1 MAGKLI
7 AALQVALGLESA
19 KFVQEIDRAKAKT
32 REMKVSV
39 DVLGTAMGALRSPM
53 LLAAAAA
60 GAFATSFFKAAD
72 AVNDF
77 AEGSGLAIEEVLALQ
92 SAMVQSGKEADNAA
106 QMWDRFSVTLG
117 AAADGQKEQ
126 ADLFK
131 ELGVSIADAGGLLR
145 PEIDI
150 FRDLTSVL
158 SGMSAGAERA
168 RLQVQLF
175 GKQFGNLDI
184 SKIDQLSRNTDKFS
198 GEAKKGVLAI
208 GEIGDAI
215 DQMTEKAKIGFL
227 TLMGKARD
235 AYTGIKKFLGFGEE
249 EPAVPAPVV
258 GVTQGGRQSGT
269 RVKPVKSTGGVN
281 PVTSYLESLD
291 SQIRKLKEGEDA
303 ALRFEAAKQGGA
315 AGLAKMEEIIKLRR
329 EEAELQEDLRRQT
342 QEANEEI
349 RAQSDLRRFAQEQII
364 KNYEDQ
370 IALAK
375 KQQEIEM
382 EGKWLLLDASAQAE
396 IAAQKELDA
405 MDLTKK
411 AADDQL
417 DVLEDIRDGFKS
429 IGSTIVEA
437 FMSGKSAAQAFKS
450 ALSSL
455 LQKLASR
462 SLDKFLDT
470 IFKSDIKGA
479 PSLFENFM
487 SNVPVL
493 GSIFGKRAGGGPVN
507 SGAPYL
513 VGERGPELFV
523 PSMAGQ
529 VVPSYAMSG
538 TSTVNNYNIQAI
550 DVKSFEERIMGSNRA
565 VWAANSYAQK
575 SLSPRGRA

>member
-32 REMKVSV
+32 REMQVSV
-39 DVLGTAMGALRSPM
+39 NLLGTAMGALRSPM

-235 AYTGIKKFLGFGEE
+235 AYMGVKKFLGFGEE

-269 RVKPVKSTGGVN
+269 RVKAVKDSGAESAAKALKT
-281 PVTSYLESLD
+281 YLEGLD
-291 SQIRKLKEGEDA
+291 AQILKLKEGEEA
-303 ALRFEAAKQGGA
+303 ALRFEAAKQGGP
-315 AGLAKMEEIIKLRR
+315 AGLAKMEEIIRLRR
-329 EEAELQEDLRRQT
+329 EEAEQQEEMQRLTKEANQELAAMEDLRKMR
-342 QEANEEI
+342 
-349 RAQSDLRRFAQEQII
+349 QEQIV
-364 KNYEDQ
+364 KDYEREV
-370 IALAK
+370 
-375 KQQEIEM
+375 EIEKERM
-382 EGKWLLLDASAQAE
+382 QVMLDLDQQAQIMANKQWE
-396 IAAQKELDA
+396 DMQE
-405 MDLTKK
+405 KK
-411 AADDQL
+411 KDGQEQL
-417 DVLEDIRDGFKS
+417 EMLEDIRDGFKS
-429 IGSTIVEA
+429 IGTTIVEA

-470 IFKSDIKGA
+470 IFKSNITGA

-529 VVPSYAMSG
+529 VVPSYAMGG

>member
-39 DVLGTAMGALRSPM
+39 DVLGTAMGALRQPL
-53 LLAAAAA
+53 LLAAGAAA
-60 GAFATSFFKAAD
+60 AFATSFFKAAD

-92 SAMVQSGKEADNAA
+92 GAMVQAGKGADNAA
-106 QMWDRFSVTLG
+106 QMWDRFSTTLG

-131 ELGVSIADAGGLLR
+131 ELGVNIADAGGMLR
-145 PEIDI
+145 PEIEI

-175 GKQFGNLDI
+175 GKQFANIDI
-184 SKIDQLSRNTDKFS
+184 SKIDQLSRNTDKFT
-198 GEAKKGVLAI
+198 GEAKRGVQTI
-208 GEIGDAI
+208 GDIGDAI
-215 DQMTEKAKIGFL
+215 DIMVEKAKVGFL
-227 TLMGKARD
+227 SLVGKARNTWD
-235 AYTGIKKFLGFGEE
+235 SVKEFLGFGSPE
-249 EPAVPAPVV
+249 EPAAAPVV

-269 RVKPVKSTGGVN
+269 RVKAVRDSEAESRAKALK
-281 PVTSYLESLD
+281 SYLEGLD
-291 SQIRKLKEGEDA
+291 QQILKLREGEEA
-303 ALRFEAAKQGGA
+303 AMRFEAAKQGGA
-315 AGLAKMEEIIKLRR
+315 AGVAKMEEIIKLRR
-329 EEAELQEDLRRQT
+329 EEAEQQEEMMRLTKEANQNLAAMDDLRKMRQ
-342 QEANEEI
+342 
-349 RAQSDLRRFAQEQII
+349 
-364 KNYEDQ
+364 DQ
-370 IALAK
+370 IVK
-375 KQQEIEM
+375 DYEKEVEIEKERM
-382 EGKWLLLDASAQAE
+382 QVMLDLDQQAQITANKQLE
-396 IAAQKELDA
+396 DMTVK
-405 MDLTKK
+405 KK
-411 AADDQL
+411 AADEEL
-417 DVLEDIRDGFKS
+417 DLLEDIRDGYKS
-429 IGSTIVEA
+429 IGTTIVEA
-437 FMSGKSAAQAFKS
+437 FMTGKSAADAFKS

-470 IFKSDIKGA
+470 IFKSDITGA

-493 GSIFGKRAGGGPVN
+493 GGIFGKRAGGGPVN
-507 SGAPYL
+507 SGSPYL

>member
-60 GAFATSFFKAAD
+60 GTFATSFFKAAD

-92 SAMVQSGKEADNAA
+92 SAMVQSGKEADSAA

-184 SKIDQLSRNTDKFS
+184 TKIDQLSRNTDKFS

-269 RVKPVKSTGGVN
+269 RVKAVKDSGADSAAKALKT
-281 PVTSYLESLD
+281 YLEGLD
-291 SQIRKLKEGEDA
+291 AQILKLKEGEEA
-303 ALRFEAAKQGGA
+303 ALRFEAAKQGGP
-315 AGLAKMEEIIKLRR
+315 AGLAKMEEIIRLRR
-329 EEAELQEDLRRQT
+329 EEAEQQEEMMRLTKEANQELAAMDDLRKMRQ
-342 QEANEEI
+342 
-349 RAQSDLRRFAQEQII
+349 
-364 KNYEDQ
+364 DQ
-370 IALAK
+370 IVK
-375 KQQEIEM
+375 DYEREVEIEKERM
-382 EGKWLLLDASAQAE
+382 QVMLDLSQQAE
-396 IAAQKELDA
+396 ITANKELEA

-411 AADDQL
+411 ASEEQL
-417 DVLEDIRDGFKS
+417 ELLEDIRDGFKS
-429 IGSTIVEA
+429 VGATIVEA

-470 IFKSDIKGA
+470 IFKSDMKGA

>member
-60 GAFATSFFKAAD
+60 GTFATSFFKAAD

-184 SKIDQLSRNTDKFS
+184 TKIDQLSRNTDKFS

-235 AYTGIKKFLGFGEE
+235 AYMGVKKFLGFGEE

-269 RVKPVKSTGGVN
+269 RVKAVKDSGADSAAKALKT
-281 PVTSYLESLD
+281 YLEGLD
-291 SQIRKLKEGEDA
+291 AQILKLKEGEEA
-303 ALRFEAAKQGGA
+303 ALRFEAAKQGGP
-315 AGLAKMEEIIKLRR
+315 AGLAKMEEIIRLRR
-329 EEAELQEDLRRQT
+329 EEAEQQEEMQRLTKEANQELAAMEDLRKMRQDQIVKDYEREVEIEKERMQVMLDLDQQAQIMANKQWEDM
-342 QEANEEI
+342 QEKKK
-349 RAQSDLRRFAQEQII
+349 DGQEQ
-364 KNYEDQ
+364 
-370 IALAK
+370 L
-375 KQQEIEM
+375 EM
-382 EGKWLLLDASAQAE
+382 
-396 IAAQKELDA
+396 
-405 MDLTKK
+405 
-411 AADDQL
+411 
-417 DVLEDIRDGFKS
+417 LEDIRDGFKS
-429 IGSTIVEA
+429 IGTTIVEA

-470 IFKSDIKGA
+470 IFKSNITGA

-493 GSIFGKRAGGGPVN
+493 GGLFGKRAGGGPVN

-523 PSMAGQ
+523 PSTAGQ

>member
-39 DVLGTAMGALRSPM
+39 DVLGTAMGALRQPM

-92 SAMVQSGKEADNAA
+92 GAMVQAGKEADNAA
-106 QMWDRFSVTLG
+106 QMWDRFSTTLG

-131 ELGVSIADAGGLLR
+131 ELGVNIADAGGMLR

-175 GKQFGNLDI
+175 GKQFANLDI
-184 SKIDQLSRNTDKFS
+184 SKIDQLSRNTDKFT
-198 GEAKKGVLAI
+198 GEAKRGVQTI
-208 GEIGDAI
+208 GDIGDAI
-215 DQMTEKAKIGFL
+215 DIMVEKAKVGFL
-227 TLMGKARD
+227 SLVGKARNAWD
-235 AYTGIKKFLGFGEE
+235 SVKEFLGFGSPE
-249 EPAVPAPVV
+249 EPAAAPIV

-269 RVKPVKSTGGVN
+269 RVKPVRDSEAESRAKALKT
-281 PVTSYLESLD
+281 YLEGLD
-291 SQIRKLKEGEDA
+291 AQILKLKEGEEA

-315 AGLAKMEEIIKLRR
+315 AGVAKMEEIIKLRR
-329 EEAELQEDLRRQT
+329 EEAEQQEEMQRLAREANQELAAMEDSRKMRLEQIVREYEKQVEIEKESAQVMLDLGQQAEIMANKQLEEMTVKKKANEEELEILEDLRDGYKSLGAT
-342 QEANEEI
+342 
-349 RAQSDLRRFAQEQII
+349 II
-364 KNYEDQ
+364 
-370 IALAK
+370 
-375 KQQEIEM
+375 
-382 EGKWLLLDASAQAE
+382 
-396 IAAQKELDA
+396 
-405 MDLTKK
+405 
-411 AADDQL
+411 
-417 DVLEDIRDGFKS
+417 
-429 IGSTIVEA
+429 EA
-437 FMSGKSAAQAFKS
+437 FATGKSAADAFKT

-462 SLDKFLDT
+462 SLDKFLDA
-470 IFKSDIKGA
+470 ILKSDITGA
-479 PSLFENFM
+479 PSLFENFA
-487 SNVPVL
+487 SGLPVIGNL
-493 GSIFGKRAGGGPVN
+493 FGKRAGGGPVS

-513 VGERGPELFV
+513 VGERGPELFI
-523 PSMAGQ
+523 PSSSGQ
-529 VVPSYAMSG
+529 VVPNYAMG
-538 TSTVNNYNIQAI
+538 GATTVNNYNIQAI
-550 DVKSFEERIMGSNRA
+550 DVKSFEDRILGSSKA
-565 VWAANSYAQK
+565 VWAANAYANK
-575 SLSPRGRA
+575 SLSVRGRT

>member
-39 DVLGTAMGALRSPM
+39 DVLGTAMGALRQPM

-131 ELGVSIADAGGLLR
+131 ELGVSISDAGGLLR

-150 FRDLTSVL
+150 FRDLTAVL

-269 RVKPVKSTGGVN
+269 RVKAVKDSGAESAAKALKT
-281 PVTSYLESLD
+281 YLEGLD
-291 SQIRKLKEGEDA
+291 AQILKLKEGEEA
-303 ALRFEAAKQGGA
+303 ALRFEAAKQGGP
-315 AGLAKMEEIIKLRR
+315 AGLAKMEEIIRLRR
-329 EEAELQEDLRRQT
+329 EEAEQQEEMQRLTKEANQELAAMEDLRKMRQ
-342 QEANEEI
+342 
-349 RAQSDLRRFAQEQII
+349 
-364 KNYEDQ
+364 DQ
-370 IALAK
+370 IVK
-375 KQQEIEM
+375 DYEREVEIEKERM
-382 EGKWLLLDASAQAE
+382 QVMLDLGQQAE
-396 IAAQKELDA
+396 ITAAKELEA

-411 AADDQL
+411 SGEEQL
-417 DVLEDIRDGFKS
+417 EVLEDIRDGFKS
-429 IGSTIVEA
+429 IGTTIVEA

-462 SLDKFLDT
+462 ALDKFLDA
-470 IFKSDIKGA
+470 IFSPSMKGA

-565 VWAANSYAQK
+565 VWAANAYAQK
-575 SLSPRGRA
+575 SLSPRGRT

>member
-39 DVLGTAMGALRSPM
+39 DVLGTAMGALRQPM
-53 LLAAAAA
+53 LLAAGAAA
-60 GAFATSFFKAAD
+60 AFATSFFKAAD

-92 SAMVQSGKEADNAA
+92 GAMVQAGKGADNAA
-106 QMWDRFSVTLG
+106 QMWDRFSTTLG

-131 ELGVSIADAGGLLR
+131 ELGVNIADAGGMLR
-145 PEIDI
+145 PEIEI

-175 GKQFGNLDI
+175 GKQFANIDI
-184 SKIDQLSRNTDKFS
+184 SKIDQLSRNTDKFT
-198 GEAKKGVLAI
+198 GEAKRGVQTI
-208 GEIGDAI
+208 GDIGDAI
-215 DQMTEKAKIGFL
+215 DIMVEKAKVGFL
-227 TLMGKARD
+227 SLVGKARNAWD
-235 AYTGIKKFLGFGEE
+235 NVKEFLGFGSPE
-249 EPAVPAPVV
+249 EPAAAPVV

-269 RVKPVKSTGGVN
+269 RVKAVRDSEAESRAKALK
-281 PVTSYLESLD
+281 SYLEGLD
-291 SQIRKLKEGEDA
+291 QQILKLREGEEA
-303 ALRFEAAKQGGA
+303 AMRFEAAKQGGA
-315 AGLAKMEEIIKLRR
+315 AGVAKMEEIIKLRR
-329 EEAELQEDLRRQT
+329 EEAEQQEEMMRLTKEANQELAAMDDLRKMRQ
-342 QEANEEI
+342 
-349 RAQSDLRRFAQEQII
+349 DQII
-364 KNYEDQ
+364 KDYE
-370 IALAK
+370 K
-375 KQQEIEM
+375 EVEIEKERM
-382 EGKWLLLDASAQAE
+382 QVMLDLDQQAQITAN
-396 IAAQKELDA
+396 KELEA
-405 MDLTKK
+405 MMNNKK
-411 AADDQL
+411 ESEEQL
-417 DVLEDIRDGFKS
+417 ELLEDIRDGFKS
-429 IGSTIVEA
+429 VGATIVEA

-462 SLDKFLDT
+462 SLDKFLDL

-493 GSIFGKRAGGGPVN
+493 GGIFGKRAGGGPVN
-507 SGAPYL
+507 SGSPYL

-529 VVPSYAMSG
+529 VVPSYAMG
-538 TSTVNNYNIQAI
+538 GATTVNNYNIQAI

-575 SLSPRGRA
+575 SLSPRGRT

>member
-32 REMKVSV
+32 REMQVSV
-39 DVLGTAMGALRSPM
+39 NLLGTAMGALRSPM

-92 SAMVQSGKEADNAA
+92 GAMVQAGKDADNAA
-106 QMWDRFSVTLG
+106 QMWDRFSTTLG

-131 ELGVSIADAGGLLR
+131 ELGVNIADAGGMLR

-175 GKQFGNLDI
+175 GKQFANIDI
-184 SKIDQLSRNTDKFS
+184 SKIDQLSRNTDKFT
-198 GEAKKGVLAI
+198 GEAKRGVQTI
-208 GEIGDAI
+208 GDIGDAI
-215 DQMTEKAKIGFL
+215 DIMVEKAKVGFL
-227 TLMGKARD
+227 SLVGKARNAWD
-235 AYTGIKKFLGFGEE
+235 SVKEFLGFGSPE
-249 EPAVPAPVV
+249 EPAAAPVV

-269 RVKPVKSTGGVN
+269 KVKAVRDSEAESRAKALK
-281 PVTSYLESLD
+281 SYLEGLD
-291 SQIRKLKEGEDA
+291 AQILKLKEGEEA
-303 ALRFEAAKQGGA
+303 ALRFEAAKQGGP
-315 AGLAKMEEIIKLRR
+315 AGLAKMEEIIRLRR
-329 EEAELQEDLRRQT
+329 EEAEQQEEMQRLT
-342 QEANEEI
+342 KEANQEL
-349 RAQSDLRRFAQEQII
+349 AAMDDLRRFNLELRLKQI
-364 KNYEDQ
+364 ER
-370 IALAK
+370 
-375 KQQEIEM
+375 EIEL
-382 EGKWLLLDASAQAE
+382 EKESAQVLNEVQAQAE
-396 IAAQKELDA
+396 ITANKELED
-405 MDLTKK
+405 MMEKKK
-411 AADDQL
+411 AASEEL
-417 DVLEDIRDGFKS
+417 DLLEDIRDGYKS
-429 IGSTIVEA
+429 IGTTIVEA
-437 FMSGKSAAQAFKS
+437 FMSGKSAADAFKS

-462 SLDKFLDT
+462 SLDKFLDA
-470 IFKSDIKGA
+470 IFKSDIRGA

-487 SNVPVL
+487 SNIPVL
-493 GSIFGKRAGGGPVN
+493 GSIFNKRAGGGPVN

-529 VVPSYAMSG
+529 VIPSYAMSG

>member
-39 DVLGTAMGALRSPM
+39 DVLGTAMGALRQPM

-126 ADLFK
+126 ADLFR

-184 SKIDQLSRNTDKFS
+184 TKIDQLSRNTDKFS

-235 AYTGIKKFLGFGEE
+235 AYMGVKKFLGFGEE

-269 RVKPVKSTGGVN
+269 RVKAVKDSGAESAAKALKT
-281 PVTSYLESLD
+281 YLEGLD
-291 SQIRKLKEGEDA
+291 AQILKLKEGEEA
-303 ALRFEAAKQGGA
+303 ALRFEAAKQGGP
-315 AGLAKMEEIIKLRR
+315 AGLAKMEEIIRLRR
-329 EEAELQEDLRRQT
+329 EEAEQQEEMMRLTKEANQELAAMEDLRKMRQ
-342 QEANEEI
+342 
-349 RAQSDLRRFAQEQII
+349 
-364 KNYEDQ
+364 DQ
-370 IALAK
+370 IVK
-375 KQQEIEM
+375 DYEREVEIEKERM
-382 EGKWLLLDASAQAE
+382 QVMLDLSQQAE
-396 IAAQKELDA
+396 VTANKELEA

-411 AADDQL
+411 ASEEQKEL
-417 DVLEDIRDGFKS
+417 LEDIRDGFKS
-429 IGSTIVEA
+429 VGTTIVEA

-470 IFKSDIKGA
+470 IFKSDMKGA

-493 GSIFGKRAGGGPVN
+493 GNLFGKRAGGGPVN

>member
-60 GAFATSFFKAAD
+60 GTFATSFFKAAD

-150 FRDLTSVL
+150 FRDLTAVL

-249 EPAVPAPVV
+249 EAPAQAPVL

-269 RVKPVKSTGGVN
+269 RVKAVKDSGAESAAKALKT
-281 PVTSYLESLD
+281 YLEGLD
-291 SQIRKLKEGEDA
+291 AQILKLKEGEEA

-315 AGLAKMEEIIKLRR
+315 AGVAKMEEIIKLRR
-329 EEAELQEDLRRQT
+329 EEAEQQEEMQRLAKEASQELAAMEDSRKMRLEQIVKEYEKQVEIEKESAQVMLDLGQQAEIMANKQLEEMTAKKKGNEEELEILEDLRDGYKSLGAT
-342 QEANEEI
+342 
-349 RAQSDLRRFAQEQII
+349 II
-364 KNYEDQ
+364 
-370 IALAK
+370 
-375 KQQEIEM
+375 
-382 EGKWLLLDASAQAE
+382 
-396 IAAQKELDA
+396 
-405 MDLTKK
+405 
-411 AADDQL
+411 
-417 DVLEDIRDGFKS
+417 
-429 IGSTIVEA
+429 EA
-437 FMSGKSAAQAFKS
+437 FATGKSAADAFKT

-462 SLDKFLDT
+462 SLDKFLDA
-470 IFKSDIKGA
+470 IFKSDVTGV
-479 PSLFENFM
+479 PSLFENFA
-487 SNVPVL
+487 SGLPVIGNL
-493 GSIFGKRAGGGPVN
+493 FGKRAGGGPVS

-523 PSMAGQ
+523 PSSAGQ
-529 VVPSYAMSG
+529 VVPNYAMG
-538 TSTVNNYNIQAI
+538 GATTVNNYNIQAI
-550 DVKSFEERIMGSNRA
+550 DVKSFEDRILGSSKA
-565 VWAANSYAQK
+565 VWAANAYANK
-575 SLSPRGRA
+575 SLSVRGRT

>member
-39 DVLGTAMGALRSPM
+39 DVLGTAMAALRNPM

-60 GAFATSFFKAAD
+60 GTFATSFFKAAD

-131 ELGVSIADAGGLLR
+131 ELGVSISDAGGLLR

-150 FRDLTSVL
+150 FRDLTAVL

-249 EPAVPAPVV
+249 EAPVPAPVL

-269 RVKPVKSTGGVN
+269 RVKAVKD
-281 PVTSYLESLD
+281 TSAESAAKALKTYLEGLD
-291 SQIRKLKEGEDA
+291 AQILKLKEGEEA

-315 AGLAKMEEIIKLRR
+315 AGVAKMEEIIKLRR
-329 EEAELQEDLRRQT
+329 EEAEQQEEMQRLAKEANQELAAMEDSRKMRLEQIVREYERQVEIEKESAQVMLDLGQQAEIMANKQLEEMTVKKKANEEELEILEDLRDGYKSLGAT
-342 QEANEEI
+342 
-349 RAQSDLRRFAQEQII
+349 II
-364 KNYEDQ
+364 
-370 IALAK
+370 
-375 KQQEIEM
+375 
-382 EGKWLLLDASAQAE
+382 
-396 IAAQKELDA
+396 
-405 MDLTKK
+405 
-411 AADDQL
+411 
-417 DVLEDIRDGFKS
+417 
-429 IGSTIVEA
+429 EA
-437 FMSGKSAAQAFKS
+437 FATGKSAADAFKT

-462 SLDKFLDT
+462 SLDKFLDA
-470 IFKSDIKGA
+470 IFKSDVTGA
-479 PSLFENFM
+479 PSLFENFA
-487 SNVPVL
+487 SGLPVIGNL
-493 GSIFGKRAGGGPVN
+493 FGKRAGGGPVS

-513 VGERGPELFV
+513 VGERGPELFI
-523 PSMAGQ
+523 PSSSGQ
-529 VVPSYAMSG
+529 VVPNYAMG
-538 TSTVNNYNIQAI
+538 GATTVNNYNIQAI
-550 DVKSFEERIMGSNRA
+550 DVKSFEDRILGSSKA
-565 VWAANSYAQK
+565 VWAANAYANK
-575 SLSPRGRA
+575 SLSVRGRT

>member
-32 REMKVSV
+32 REMQVSV
-39 DVLGTAMGALRSPM
+39 NLLGTAMGALRQPM

-131 ELGVSIADAGGLLR
+131 ELGVSIADASGLLR

-235 AYTGIKKFLGFGEE
+235 AYMGVKKFLGFGEE
-249 EPAVPAPVV
+249 EPAVPATVV

-269 RVKPVKSTGGVN
+269 RVKPVKSTGAN

-370 IALAK
+370 VALAK

-382 EGKWLLLDASAQAE
+382 EGKWLLLDAAAQAE

-462 SLDKFLDT
+462 SLDKFLDA
-470 IFKSDIKGA
+470 IFSPSMKGA

-538 TSTVNNYNIQAI
+538 TSTINNYNIQAI

>member
-269 RVKPVKSTGGVN
+269 RVKAVKDSGADSAAKALKT
-281 PVTSYLESLD
+281 YLEGLD
-291 SQIRKLKEGEDA
+291 AQILKLKEGEEA
-303 ALRFEAAKQGGA
+303 ALRFEAAKQGGP
-315 AGLAKMEEIIKLRR
+315 AGLAKMEEIIRLRR
-329 EEAELQEDLRRQT
+329 EEAEQQEEMQRLTKEANQELAAMEDLRKMRQ
-342 QEANEEI
+342 
-349 RAQSDLRRFAQEQII
+349 
-364 KNYEDQ
+364 DQ
-370 IALAK
+370 IVK
-375 KQQEIEM
+375 DYEREVEIEKERM
-382 EGKWLLLDASAQAE
+382 QVMLDLGQQAE
-396 IAAQKELDA
+396 ITAAKELEA

-411 AADDQL
+411 SGEEQL
-417 DVLEDIRDGFKS
+417 EVLEDIRDGFKS
-429 IGSTIVEA
+429 IGTTIVEA

-462 SLDKFLDT
+462 ALDKFLDA
-470 IFKSDIKGA
+470 IFSPSMKGA

-493 GSIFGKRAGGGPVN
+493 GNIFGKRAGGGPVN

-513 VGERGPELFV
+513 VGEKGPELFV

-529 VVPSYAMSG
+529 VVPSYATSG
-538 TSTVNNYNIQAI
+538 TSTINNYNIQAI

-565 VWAANSYAQK
+565 VWAANAYAQK
-575 SLSPRGRA
+575 SLSPRGRT

>member
-39 DVLGTAMGALRSPM
+39 DVLGTAMGALRQPM

-184 SKIDQLSRNTDKFS
+184 TKIDQLSRNTDKFS

-235 AYTGIKKFLGFGEE
+235 AYMGVKKFLGFGEE

-269 RVKPVKSTGGVN
+269 RVKAVKDSGADSAAKALKT
-281 PVTSYLESLD
+281 YLEGLD
-291 SQIRKLKEGEDA
+291 AQILKLKEGEEA
-303 ALRFEAAKQGGA
+303 ALRFEAAKQGGP
-315 AGLAKMEEIIKLRR
+315 AGLAKMEEIIRLRR
-329 EEAELQEDLRRQT
+329 EEAEQQEEMQRLTKEANQELAAMEDLRKMRQ
-342 QEANEEI
+342 
-349 RAQSDLRRFAQEQII
+349 
-364 KNYEDQ
+364 DQ
-370 IALAK
+370 IVK
-375 KQQEIEM
+375 DYEREVEIEKERM
-382 EGKWLLLDASAQAE
+382 QVMLDLSQQAE
-396 IAAQKELDA
+396 VTANKELEA

-411 AADDQL
+411 ASEEQL
-417 DVLEDIRDGFKS
+417 ELLEDIRDGFKS
-429 IGSTIVEA
+429 VGSTIVEA

-470 IFKSDIKGA
+470 IFKSDMKGA

-493 GSIFGKRAGGGPVN
+493 GGLFGKRAGGGPVN

>member
-32 REMKVSV
+32 REMQVSV
-39 DVLGTAMGALRSPM
+39 NLLGTAMGALRQPM

-126 ADLFK
+126 ADLFR

-184 SKIDQLSRNTDKFS
+184 TKIDQLSRNTDKFS

-269 RVKPVKSTGGVN
+269 RVKAVKDSGAESAAKALKT
-281 PVTSYLESLD
+281 YLEGLD
-291 SQIRKLKEGEDA
+291 AQILKLKEGEEA
-303 ALRFEAAKQGGA
+303 AMRFEAAKSGGA
-315 AGLAKMEEIIKLRR
+315 AGVAKMEEIIRLRR
-329 EEAELQEDLRRQT
+329 AEAEQQEEMMRLTKEANQELAAMEDLRKMRQ
-342 QEANEEI
+342 
-349 RAQSDLRRFAQEQII
+349 
-364 KNYEDQ
+364 DQ
-370 IALAK
+370 IVK
-375 KQQEIEM
+375 DYEREVEIEKERM
-382 EGKWLLLDASAQAE
+382 QVMLDLSQQAE
-396 IAAQKELDA
+396 VTANKELEA

-411 AADDQL
+411 ASEEQL
-417 DVLEDIRDGFKS
+417 ELLEDIRDGFKS
-429 IGSTIVEA
+429 VGSTIVEA

-470 IFKSDIKGA
+470 IFKSDMKGA

>member
-126 ADLFK
+126 ADLFR

-269 RVKPVKSTGGVN
+269 RVKAVKDSGAESAAKALKT
-281 PVTSYLESLD
+281 YLEGLD
-291 SQIRKLKEGEDA
+291 AQILKLKEGEEA
-303 ALRFEAAKQGGA
+303 ALRFEAAKQGGP
-315 AGLAKMEEIIKLRR
+315 AGLAKMEEIIRLRR
-329 EEAELQEDLRRQT
+329 EEAEQQEEMMRLTKEANQELAAMDDLRKMRQ
-342 QEANEEI
+342 
-349 RAQSDLRRFAQEQII
+349 
-364 KNYEDQ
+364 DQ
-370 IALAK
+370 IVK
-375 KQQEIEM
+375 DYEREVEIEKERM
-382 EGKWLLLDASAQAE
+382 QVMLDLSQQAE
-396 IAAQKELDA
+396 VTANKELEA

-411 AADDQL
+411 ASEEQL
-417 DVLEDIRDGFKS
+417 ELLEDIRDGFKS
-429 IGSTIVEA
+429 VGSTIVEA

-470 IFKSDIKGA
+470 IFKSEMKGA

>member
-92 SAMVQSGKEADNAA
+92 SAMVKSGKEADNAA

-269 RVKPVKSTGGVN
+269 RVKAVKDSGADSAAKALKT
-281 PVTSYLESLD
+281 YLEGLD
-291 SQIRKLKEGEDA
+291 AQILKLKEGEEA
-303 ALRFEAAKQGGA
+303 ALRFEAAKQGGP
-315 AGLAKMEEIIKLRR
+315 AGLAKMEEIIRLRR
-329 EEAELQEDLRRQT
+329 EEAEQQEEMMRLTKEANQELAAMDDLRKMRQ
-342 QEANEEI
+342 
-349 RAQSDLRRFAQEQII
+349 
-364 KNYEDQ
+364 DQ
-370 IALAK
+370 IVK
-375 KQQEIEM
+375 DYEREVEIEKERM
-382 EGKWLLLDASAQAE
+382 QVMLDLSQQAE
-396 IAAQKELDA
+396 ITANKELEA

-411 AADDQL
+411 ASEEQL
-417 DVLEDIRDGFKS
+417 ELLEDIRDGFKS
-429 IGSTIVEA
+429 VGATIVEA

-470 IFKSDIKGA
+470 IFKSDMKGA

>member
-19 KFVQEIDRAKAKT
+19 RFVQEIDRAKAKT
-32 REMKVSV
+32 REMQVSV
-39 DVLGTAMGALRSPM
+39 NLLGTAMGALRQPM

-92 SAMVQSGKEADNAA
+92 GAMVQAGKEADNAA
-106 QMWDRFSVTLG
+106 QMWDRFSTTLG

-131 ELGVSIADAGGLLR
+131 ELGVNIADAGGMLR

-175 GKQFGNLDI
+175 GKQFANLDI
-184 SKIDQLSRNTDKFS
+184 SKIDQLSRNTDKFT
-198 GEAKKGVLAI
+198 GEAKRGVQTI
-208 GEIGDAI
+208 GDIGDAI
-215 DQMTEKAKIGFL
+215 DIMVEKAKVGFL
-227 TLMGKARD
+227 SLVGKARNAWD
-235 AYTGIKKFLGFGEE
+235 SVKEFLGFGSPEK
-249 EPAVPAPVV
+249 PAAAPVV

-269 RVKPVKSTGGVN
+269 RVKAVRDSEAESRAKALK
-281 PVTSYLESLD
+281 SYLEGLD
-291 SQIRKLKEGEDA
+291 AQILKLKEGEEA
-303 ALRFEAAKQGGA
+303 AMRFEAAKSGGA
-315 AGLAKMEEIIKLRR
+315 AGVAKMEEIIRLRR
-329 EEAELQEDLRRQT
+329 QEAEQQEEMMRLTKEANQELAAMEDLRKMRQ
-342 QEANEEI
+342 
-349 RAQSDLRRFAQEQII
+349 
-364 KNYEDQ
+364 DQ
-370 IALAK
+370 IVK
-375 KQQEIEM
+375 DYEREVEIEKERM
-382 EGKWLLLDASAQAE
+382 QVMLDIGQQAE
-396 IAAQKELDA
+396 ISANKELEA

-411 AADDQL
+411 ALEEQEQ
-417 DVLEDIRDGFKS
+417 VLEDIRDGFKS
-429 IGSTIVEA
+429 VGATIVEA

-470 IFKSDIKGA
+470 IFKSEMKGA

-493 GSIFGKRAGGGPVN
+493 GNLFGKRAGGGPVN

>member
-1 MAGKLI
+1 
-7 AALQVALGLESA
+7 
-19 KFVQEIDRAKAKT
+19 
-32 REMKVSV
+32 
-39 DVLGTAMGALRSPM
+39 
-53 LLAAAAA
+53 
-60 GAFATSFFKAAD
+60 
-72 AVNDF
+72 
-77 AEGSGLAIEEVLALQ
+77 
-92 SAMVQSGKEADNAA
+92 VQSGKEADNAA

-269 RVKPVKSTGGVN
+269 RVKAVKDSGADSAAKALKT
-281 PVTSYLESLD
+281 YLEGLD
-291 SQIRKLKEGEDA
+291 AQILKLKEGEEA
-303 ALRFEAAKQGGA
+303 ALRFEAAKQGGP
-315 AGLAKMEEIIKLRR
+315 AGLAKMEEIIRLRR
-329 EEAELQEDLRRQT
+329 EEAEQQEEMMRLTKEANQELAAMEDLRKMRQ
-342 QEANEEI
+342 
-349 RAQSDLRRFAQEQII
+349 
-364 KNYEDQ
+364 DQ
-370 IALAK
+370 IVK
-375 KQQEIEM
+375 DYEREVEIEKERM
-382 EGKWLLLDASAQAE
+382 QVMLDLSQQAE
-396 IAAQKELDA
+396 IMANKQWED
-405 MDLTKK
+405 MQEKK
-411 AADDQL
+411 KDGQEQL
-417 DVLEDIRDGFKS
+417 EMLEDIRDGFKS
-429 IGSTIVEA
+429 IGTTIVEA

-470 IFKSDIKGA
+470 IFKSNITGA

>member
-269 RVKPVKSTGGVN
+269 RVKAVKDSGAESAAKALKT
-281 PVTSYLESLD
+281 YLEGLD
-291 SQIRKLKEGEDA
+291 AQILKLKEGEEA
-303 ALRFEAAKQGGA
+303 ALRFEAAKQGGP
-315 AGLAKMEEIIKLRR
+315 AGLAKMEEIIRLRR
-329 EEAELQEDLRRQT
+329 EEAEQQEEMMRLTKEANQELAAMDDLRKMRQDQIVKDYEREVEIEKERMQVMLDLDQQAQIMANKQWEDM
-342 QEANEEI
+342 QEKKK
-349 RAQSDLRRFAQEQII
+349 DGQEQ
-364 KNYEDQ
+364 
-370 IALAK
+370 L
-375 KQQEIEM
+375 EM
-382 EGKWLLLDASAQAE
+382 
-396 IAAQKELDA
+396 
-405 MDLTKK
+405 
-411 AADDQL
+411 
-417 DVLEDIRDGFKS
+417 LEDIRDGFKS
-429 IGSTIVEA
+429 IGTTIVEA

-470 IFKSDIKGA
+470 IFKSNITGA

>member
-269 RVKPVKSTGGVN
+269 RVKAVKDSGAESAAKALKT
-281 PVTSYLESLD
+281 YLEGLD
-291 SQIRKLKEGEDA
+291 AQILKLKEGEEA
-303 ALRFEAAKQGGA
+303 ALRFEAAKQGGP
-315 AGLAKMEEIIKLRR
+315 AGLAKMEEIIRLRR
-329 EEAELQEDLRRQT
+329 EEAEQQEEMQRLT
-342 QEANEEI
+342 KEASQELA
-349 RAQSDLRRFAQEQII
+349 AMDDLRRFNLELRLKQI
-364 KNYEDQ
+364 ER
-370 IALAK
+370 
-375 KQQEIEM
+375 EIELQKEM
-382 EGKWLLLDASAQAE
+382 AQVLNEVQAQAE
-396 IAAQKELDA
+396 ITANKELED
-405 MDLTKK
+405 MMEKKK
-411 AADDQL
+411 AASEEL
-417 DVLEDIRDGFKS
+417 DLLEDIRDGYKS
-429 IGSTIVEA
+429 IGTTIVEA
-437 FMSGKSAAQAFKS
+437 FMSGKSAADAFKS

-462 SLDKFLDT
+462 SLDKFLDA

-493 GSIFGKRAGGGPVN
+493 GNLFGKRAGGGPVN

>member
-39 DVLGTAMGALRSPM
+39 DLLGSAMTALASPM
-53 LLAAAAA
+53 TLAAAAA

-150 FRDLTSVL
+150 FRDLTAVL

-215 DQMTEKAKIGFL
+215 DQMAEKAKIGFL

-235 AYTGIKKFLGFGEE
+235 AYMGIKKFLGFGEE
-249 EPAVPAPVV
+249 QAPAPASVL

-269 RVKPVKSTGGVN
+269 KVKPVKGSGKDS
-281 PVTSYLESLD
+281 VTAYLESLD
-291 SQIRKLKEGEDA
+291 AQIRKLKEGEDA

-315 AGLAKMEEIIKLRR
+315 KGLEKANEIIRLRR
-329 EEAELQEDLRRQT
+329 EEAEQQEELRRLA
-342 QEANEEI
+342 QEAGDEI
-349 RAQSDLRRFAQEQII
+349 RAQGDLRRFQQEQII
-364 KNYEDQ
+364 KNYEKE
-370 IALAK
+370 IELAK
-375 KQQEIEM
+375 EAQRIEL
-382 EGKWLLLDASAQAE
+382 EGQWLLLDAATQAE
-396 IAAQKELDA
+396 IRANKELKD
-405 MDLTKK
+405 MDQSLKEK
-411 AADDQL
+411 DEELQL
-417 DVLEDIRDGFKS
+417 LEDLRDGYKS
-429 IGSTIVEA
+429 LGATIVEA
-437 FMSGKSAAQAFKS
+437 FATGKSAADAFKT

-462 SLDKFLDT
+462 SLDKFLDA
-470 IFKSDIKGA
+470 IFKSDVTGA
-479 PSLFENFM
+479 PSLFENFA
-487 SNVPVL
+487 SGLPVIGNL
-493 GSIFGKRAGGGPVN
+493 FGKRAGGGPVS

-523 PSMAGQ
+523 PSSAGQ
-529 VVPSYAMSG
+529 VVPNYAMG
-538 TSTVNNYNIQAI
+538 GATTVNNYNIQAI
-550 DVKSFEERIMGSNRA
+550 DVKSFEDRILGSSKA
-565 VWAANSYAQK
+565 VWAANAYANK
-575 SLSPRGRA
+575 SLSVRGRT

>member
-32 REMKVSV
+32 REMQVSV
-39 DVLGTAMGALRSPM
+39 NLLGTAMGALRHPM

-92 SAMVQSGKEADNAA
+92 GAMVQAGKEADNAA
-106 QMWDRFSVTLG
+106 QMWDRFSTTLG

-131 ELGVSIADAGGLLR
+131 ELGVNIADAGGMLR

-175 GKQFGNLDI
+175 GKQFANLDI
-184 SKIDQLSRNTDKFS
+184 SKIDQLSRNTDKFT
-198 GEAKKGVLAI
+198 GEAKRGVQTI
-208 GEIGDAI
+208 GDIGDAI
-215 DQMTEKAKIGFL
+215 DIMVEKAKVGFL
-227 TLMGKARD
+227 SLVGKARNAWD
-235 AYTGIKKFLGFGEE
+235 SVKEFLGFGSPE
-249 EPAVPAPVV
+249 EPAAAPVV

-269 RVKPVKSTGGVN
+269 RVKAVRDSEAESRAKALK
-281 PVTSYLESLD
+281 SYLEGLD
-291 SQIRKLKEGEDA
+291 AQILKLKEGEEA
-303 ALRFEAAKQGGA
+303 ALRFEAAKQGGP
-315 AGLAKMEEIIKLRR
+315 AGLAKMEEIIRLRR
-329 EEAELQEDLRRQT
+329 EEAEQQEEMQRLT
-342 QEANEEI
+342 KEANQEL
-349 RAQSDLRRFAQEQII
+349 AAMDDLRRFNLELRLKQI
-364 KNYEDQ
+364 ER
-370 IALAK
+370 
-375 KQQEIEM
+375 EIEL
-382 EGKWLLLDASAQAE
+382 EKESAQVLNEVQAQAE
-396 IAAQKELDA
+396 ITANKELED
-405 MDLTKK
+405 MMEKKK
-411 AADDQL
+411 AASEEL
-417 DVLEDIRDGFKS
+417 DLLEDIRDGYKS
-429 IGSTIVEA
+429 IGTTIVEA
-437 FMSGKSAAQAFKS
+437 FMSGKSAADAFKS

-462 SLDKFLDT
+462 SLDKFLDA
-470 IFKSDIKGA
+470 IFKSDMKGA

-487 SNVPVL
+487 SNIPVL
-493 GSIFGKRAGGGPVN
+493 GSIFNKRAGGGPVN

>member
-39 DVLGTAMGALRSPM
+39 DVLGTAMGALRQPM

-184 SKIDQLSRNTDKFS
+184 TKIDQLSRNTDKFS

-235 AYTGIKKFLGFGEE
+235 AYMGVKKFLGFGEE

-269 RVKPVKSTGGVN
+269 RVKAVKDSGADSAAKALKT
-281 PVTSYLESLD
+281 YLEGLD
-291 SQIRKLKEGEDA
+291 AQILKLKEGEEA
-303 ALRFEAAKQGGA
+303 ALRFEAAKQGGP
-315 AGLAKMEEIIKLRR
+315 AGLAKMEEIIRLRR
-329 EEAELQEDLRRQT
+329 EEAEQQEEMMRLTKEANQELAAMEDLRKMRQ
-342 QEANEEI
+342 
-349 RAQSDLRRFAQEQII
+349 
-364 KNYEDQ
+364 DQ
-370 IALAK
+370 IVK
-375 KQQEIEM
+375 DYEREVEIEKERM
-382 EGKWLLLDASAQAE
+382 QVMLDLSQQAE
-396 IAAQKELDA
+396 VTANKELEA

-411 AADDQL
+411 ASEEQL
-417 DVLEDIRDGFKS
+417 ELLEDIRDGFKS
-429 IGSTIVEA
+429 VGSTIVEA

-470 IFKSDIKGA
+470 IFKSDMKGA

-493 GSIFGKRAGGGPVN
+493 GGLFGKRAGGGPVN

-513 VGERGPELFV
+513 VGERGPEVFV

>member
-39 DVLGTAMGALRSPM
+39 DLLGSAMTALASPM
-53 LLAAAAA
+53 TLAAAAA

-150 FRDLTSVL
+150 FRDLTAVL

-215 DQMTEKAKIGFL
+215 DQMAEKAKIGFL

-235 AYTGIKKFLGFGEE
+235 AYTGIKKFLGLGEE
-249 EPAVPAPVV
+249 EAAAPAPVL

-269 RVKPVKSTGGVN
+269 RVKAVKDSGAESAAKALKT
-281 PVTSYLESLD
+281 YLEGLD
-291 SQIRKLKEGEDA
+291 AQILKLKEGEEA

-315 AGLAKMEEIIKLRR
+315 AGVAKMEEIIKLRR
-329 EEAELQEDLRRQT
+329 EEAEQQEELQRLAKEASQELAAIEDSRKMRLEQIVKEYEKQVEIEKESAQVMLDLGQQAEIMANKQLEEMMVKKKGNEEELEILEDLRDGYKSLGAT
-342 QEANEEI
+342 
-349 RAQSDLRRFAQEQII
+349 II
-364 KNYEDQ
+364 
-370 IALAK
+370 
-375 KQQEIEM
+375 
-382 EGKWLLLDASAQAE
+382 
-396 IAAQKELDA
+396 
-405 MDLTKK
+405 
-411 AADDQL
+411 
-417 DVLEDIRDGFKS
+417 
-429 IGSTIVEA
+429 EA
-437 FMSGKSAAQAFKS
+437 FATGKSAADAFKT

-462 SLDKFLDT
+462 SLDKFLDA
-470 IFKSDIKGA
+470 IFKSDVTGA
-479 PSLFENFM
+479 PSLFENFA
-487 SNVPVL
+487 SGLPVIGNL
-493 GSIFGKRAGGGPVN
+493 FGKRAGGGPVS

-523 PSMAGQ
+523 PSSAGQ
-529 VVPSYAMSG
+529 VIPNYAMG
-538 TSTVNNYNIQAI
+538 GATTVNNYNIQAI
-550 DVKSFEERIMGSNRA
+550 DVKSFEDRILGSSKA
-565 VWAANSYAQK
+565 VWAANAYANK
-575 SLSPRGRA
+575 SLSVRGRT

>member
-269 RVKPVKSTGGVN
+269 RVKAVKDSGAESAAKALKT
-281 PVTSYLESLD
+281 YLEGLD
-291 SQIRKLKEGEDA
+291 AQILKLKEGEEA
-303 ALRFEAAKQGGA
+303 ALRFEAAKQGGP
-315 AGLAKMEEIIKLRR
+315 AGLAKMEEIIRLRR
-329 EEAELQEDLRRQT
+329 EEAEQQEEMMRLTKEANQELAAMDDLRKMRQ
-342 QEANEEI
+342 
-349 RAQSDLRRFAQEQII
+349 
-364 KNYEDQ
+364 DQ
-370 IALAK
+370 IVK
-375 KQQEIEM
+375 DYEREVEIEKERM
-382 EGKWLLLDASAQAE
+382 QVMLDLSQQAE
-396 IAAQKELDA
+396 VTANKELEA

-411 AADDQL
+411 ASEEQL
-417 DVLEDIRDGFKS
+417 ELLEDIRDGFKS
-429 IGSTIVEA
+429 VGSTIVEA

-470 IFKSDIKGA
+470 IFKSDMKGA

>member
-32 REMKVSV
+32 REMQVSV
-39 DVLGTAMGALRSPM
+39 NLLGTAMGALRQPM

-92 SAMVQSGKEADNAA
+92 GAMVQAGKEADNAA
-106 QMWDRFSVTLG
+106 QMWDRFSTTLG

-131 ELGVSIADAGGLLR
+131 ELGVNIADAGGMLR

-175 GKQFGNLDI
+175 GKQFANLDI
-184 SKIDQLSRNTDKFS
+184 SKIDQLSRNTDKFT
-198 GEAKKGVLAI
+198 GEAKRGVQTI
-208 GEIGDAI
+208 GDIGDAI
-215 DQMTEKAKIGFL
+215 DQMTEKAKVGFL
-227 TLMGKARD
+227 TLVGKARD
-235 AYTGIKKFLGFGEE
+235 AWEGIKGFLGFGGEE
-249 EPAVPAPVV
+249 KPAEAPVV

-269 RVKPVKSTGGVN
+269 RVKAVKDTEAESRAKALK
-281 PVTSYLESLD
+281 SYLESLD
-291 SQIRKLKEGEDA
+291 AQILKLREGEEA
-303 ALRFEAAKQGGA
+303 ALRFEAAKQGGP
-315 AGLAKMEEIIKLRR
+315 AGLAKMEEVIRLRR
-329 EEAELQEDLRRQT
+329 EEAEQQEEMMRLTKEANQELAAMDDLRKMRQ
-342 QEANEEI
+342 
-349 RAQSDLRRFAQEQII
+349 
-364 KNYEDQ
+364 DQ
-370 IALAK
+370 IVK
-375 KQQEIEM
+375 DYDREVEIEKERM
-382 EGKWLLLDASAQAE
+382 QVMLDLGQQAE
-396 IAAQKELDA
+396 ITANKELEA

-411 AADDQL
+411 ASEEQEQI
-417 DVLEDIRDGFKS
+417 LEDIRDGFKS
-429 IGSTIVEA
+429 IGTTIVEA
-437 FMSGKSAAQAFKS
+437 FMSGKSAADAFKS

-462 SLDKFLDT
+462 SLDKFLDA
-470 IFKSDIKGA
+470 IFSPSMKGA

-529 VVPSYAMSG
+529 VVPSYATSG
-538 TSTVNNYNIQAI
+538 TSTINNYNIQAI

-565 VWAANSYAQK
+565 VWAANAYAQK
-575 SLSPRGRA
+575 SLSPRGRT

>member
-39 DVLGTAMGALRSPM
+39 DVLGTAMGALRQPM

-131 ELGVSIADAGGLLR
+131 ELGVSISDAGGLLR

-150 FRDLTSVL
+150 FRDLTAVL

-249 EPAVPAPVV
+249 EPAVPAPVL

-269 RVKPVKSTGGVN
+269 RVKAVKD
-281 PVTSYLESLD
+281 TSAESAAKALKTYLEGLD
-291 SQIRKLKEGEDA
+291 AQILKLKEGEEA
-303 ALRFEAAKQGGA
+303 ALRFEAAKQGGP
-315 AGLAKMEEIIKLRR
+315 AGLAKMEEIIRLRR
-329 EEAELQEDLRRQT
+329 EEAEQQEEMQRLTKEANQELAAMEDLRKMRQ
-342 QEANEEI
+342 
-349 RAQSDLRRFAQEQII
+349 
-364 KNYEDQ
+364 DQ
-370 IALAK
+370 IVK
-375 KQQEIEM
+375 DYEREVEIEKERM
-382 EGKWLLLDASAQAE
+382 QVMLDLGRQAE
-396 IAAQKELDA
+396 IMANKQWED
-405 MDLTKK
+405 MQEKK
-411 AADDQL
+411 KDGQEQL
-417 DVLEDIRDGFKS
+417 EMLEDIRDGFKS
-429 IGSTIVEA
+429 IGTTIVEA

-470 IFKSDIKGA
+470 IFKSNITGA

-538 TSTVNNYNIQAI
+538 ASTVNNYNIQAI

-565 VWAANSYAQK
+565 VWAANAYAQK
-575 SLSPRGRA
+575 SLSPRGRT

>member
-39 DVLGTAMGALRSPM
+39 DVLGTAMGALRQPM

-184 SKIDQLSRNTDKFS
+184 TKIDQLSRNTDKFS

-235 AYTGIKKFLGFGEE
+235 AYMGVKKFLGFGEE

-269 RVKPVKSTGGVN
+269 RVKAVKDSGAESAAKALKT
-281 PVTSYLESLD
+281 YLEGLD
-291 SQIRKLKEGEDA
+291 AQILKLKEGEEA
-303 ALRFEAAKQGGA
+303 ALRFEAAKQGGP
-315 AGLAKMEEIIKLRR
+315 AGLAKMEEIIRLRR
-329 EEAELQEDLRRQT
+329 EEAEQQEEMQRLT
-342 QEANEEI
+342 KEANQEL
-349 RAQSDLRRFAQEQII
+349 AAMDDLRRFNLELRLKQI
-364 KNYEDQ
+364 ER
-370 IALAK
+370 
-375 KQQEIEM
+375 EIEL
-382 EGKWLLLDASAQAE
+382 EKESAQVLNEVQAQAE
-396 IAAQKELDA
+396 ITANKELED
-405 MDLTKK
+405 MMEKKK
-411 AADDQL
+411 AASEEL
-417 DVLEDIRDGFKS
+417 DLLEDIRDGYKS
-429 IGSTIVEA
+429 IGATIVEA

-455 LQKLASR
+455 MQKLASR

-470 IFKSDIKGA
+470 IFKSDMKGA

-529 VVPSYAMSG
+529 VVPSYAMGG

>member
-32 REMKVSV
+32 REMQVSV
-39 DVLGTAMGALRSPM
+39 NLLGTAMGALRSPM

-92 SAMVQSGKEADNAA
+92 GAMVQAGKDADNAA
-106 QMWDRFSVTLG
+106 QMWDRFSTTLG

-131 ELGVSIADAGGLLR
+131 ELGVNIADAGGMLR

-175 GKQFGNLDI
+175 GKQFANIDI
-184 SKIDQLSRNTDKFS
+184 SKIDQLSRNTDKFT
-198 GEAKKGVLAI
+198 GEAKRGVQTI
-208 GEIGDAI
+208 GDIGDAI
-215 DQMTEKAKIGFL
+215 DIMVEKAKVGFL
-227 TLMGKARD
+227 SLVGKARNAWD
-235 AYTGIKKFLGFGEE
+235 SVKEFLGFGSPE
-249 EPAVPAPVV
+249 EPAAAPVV

-269 RVKPVKSTGGVN
+269 KVKAVRDSEAESRAKALK
-281 PVTSYLESLD
+281 SYLEGLD
-291 SQIRKLKEGEDA
+291 AQILKLKEGEEA
-303 ALRFEAAKQGGA
+303 ALRFEAAKQGGP
-315 AGLAKMEEIIKLRR
+315 AGLAKMEEIIRLRR
-329 EEAELQEDLRRQT
+329 EEAEQQEEMQRLTKEANQELAAMEDLRKMRQ
-342 QEANEEI
+342 
-349 RAQSDLRRFAQEQII
+349 
-364 KNYEDQ
+364 DQ
-370 IALAK
+370 IVK
-375 KQQEIEM
+375 DYEREVEIEKERM
-382 EGKWLLLDASAQAE
+382 QVMLDLSQQAE
-396 IAAQKELDA
+396 VTANKELEA

-411 AADDQL
+411 ALEEQEQ
-417 DVLEDIRDGFKS
+417 VLEDIRDGFKS
-429 IGSTIVEA
+429 VGATIVEA

-470 IFKSDIKGA
+470 IFKSDMKGA